1 MESNEVK
8 KDNGSVSEKEILWT
22 KLSHTN
28 SFNEDSQQVFNI
40 NRNELLAIK
49 SDNNYYVVSNR
60 CSHAGLPL
68 KGCTIDSQEQTLTCV
83 WHHSSFCYK
92 TGEVKEW
99 LKVSTFER
107 ILGKLFLKGNKQA
120 EGMMD
125 MEPIPVD
132 TFMTKVEDDH
142 LWVGFDN

>member
-60 CSHAGLPL
+60 CPHAGLPL
-68 KGCTIDSQEQTLTCV
+68 KGGTIDSQEQTLTCV